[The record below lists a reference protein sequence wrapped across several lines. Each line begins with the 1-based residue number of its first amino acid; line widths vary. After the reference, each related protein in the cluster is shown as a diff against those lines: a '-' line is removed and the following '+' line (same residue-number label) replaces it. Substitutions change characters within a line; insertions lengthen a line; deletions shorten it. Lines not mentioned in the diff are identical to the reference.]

1 MLKECQKL
9 NDRPM
14 SGKTVFVPINI
25 EEFISEDRKKS
36 LEAVKLIK

>member
-25 EEFISEDRKKS
+25 EELISEDRKKA